1 MSWNA
6 QGAIQKLDGFQ
17 RALPEE
23 SDRWSPRRPSRSA
36 QSQAKMLISRITD
49 QSLPDAF
56 IQATIDGGIDFEW
69 TVGER
74 ELSIGISPVGEI
86 SYLKAVFK
94 APAAEGPLEL
104 ANLDA
109 LVDWLLYGR

>member
-6 QGAIQKLDGFQ
+6 QSAIQKLDGFQ

-49 QSLPDAF
+49 QSLPDGF
-56 IQATIDGGIDFEW
+56 IQATIDGGINFEW

-74 ELSIGISPVGEI
+74 ELCIGISPAGEI

-109 LVDWLLYGR
+109 LIDWLLYGR